1 MILNEKKTTVAYR
14 CPECGSFVRS
24 MVGVFTLT
32 ADMMRLKCPCGG
44 SDMTIVYTRDEKV
57 KITVPCFVCPTPHT
71 FTLSPNAFFGRS
83 LTALPCAYT
92 GLDVCFIGDEQSV
105 SEASENADRELE
117 KLLGELGEGVSF
129 GDISSDRS
137 SQFMTDPQIR
147 DIVTFVLQDLT
158 EEGKIYCRC
167 PEGEAGE
174 YEAEI
179 LDEEIV
185 VRCKKC
191 GAAAVVAANSF
202 TAANDFLNVDHLT
215 LE

>member
-14 CPECGSFVRS
+14 CPECGAFVRS
-24 MVGVFTLT
+24 MIGVFTLT

-44 SDMTIVYTRDEKV
+44 SDMTIVYTKDEKIR
-57 KITVPCFVCPTPHT
+57 ITVPCFVCPAPHT
-71 FTLSPNAFFGRS
+71 FTVSPNAFFGRE

-92 GLDVCFIGDEQSV
+92 GLDVCFIGGEDSV
-105 SEASENADRELE
+105 LEATEDADRELAE
-117 KLLGELGEGVSF
+117 MLGEEVSF
-129 GDISSDRS
+129 GDLTSSRS

-158 EEGKIYCRC
+158 EAGEIRCRC
-167 PEGEAGE
+167 PEGEVGE

-202 TAANDFLNVDHLT
+202 TAANDFLNVDHLD